1 MWCFCGPSQ
10 SIDHWNKYVTD
21 LAIDYLRS
29 LAEDVAINMLLH
41 DIKSILKQQ
50 ELSCSQIGLPNPN
63 GFISEMHLY
72 DPITDGRDDD
82 ERIRLLND
90 KQLDAFQRIIS
101 DIDNQIVENS
111 CFYLDGHVGSRKIL
125 IT

>member
-1 MWCFCGPSQ
+1 
-10 SIDHWNKYVTD
+10 
-21 LAIDYLRS
+21 
-29 LAEDVAINMLLH
+29 MLLL

-50 ELSCSQIGLPNPN
+50 ELSCSQIGLPKPN
-63 GFISEMHLY
+63 GFISKMHLY

-101 DIDNQIVENS
+101 DIDNQNVENS
-111 CFYLDGHVGSRKIL
+111 CFYLDGHVGSRKKK